1 MPSDPKKNI
10 VGTRRRLLT
19 IHDGARL
26 TPALVRVLDVLAD
39 ETNELLDAGFEEE
52 QSGRGARAK
61 ASSYKLEEL
70 DPILVS
76 RKDGIAVYVPSTGR
90 LA

>member
-10 VGTRRRLLT
+10 VDGRRRLLT

-26 TPALVRVLDVLAD
+26 TPTLVRLLDGLAD
-39 ETNELLDAGFEEE
+39 EANALREERPSST
-52 QSGRGARAK
+52 SGRGN
-61 ASSYKLEEL
+61 ASTYTLDDF
-70 DPILVS
+70 DPILVA
-76 RKDGIAVYVPSTGR
+76 RKDGIAVYVPTSGR

>member
-10 VGTRRRLLT
+10 VDGRRRLLT

-26 TPALVRVLDVLAD
+26 TPALVRILDVLAD

-52 QSGRGARAK
+52 QSGRAARAK
-61 ASSYKLEEL
+61 ASGYKLEEL
-70 DPILVS
+70 DPILVA
-76 RKDGIAVYVPSTGR
+76 RKDGIAVYVPTSGR